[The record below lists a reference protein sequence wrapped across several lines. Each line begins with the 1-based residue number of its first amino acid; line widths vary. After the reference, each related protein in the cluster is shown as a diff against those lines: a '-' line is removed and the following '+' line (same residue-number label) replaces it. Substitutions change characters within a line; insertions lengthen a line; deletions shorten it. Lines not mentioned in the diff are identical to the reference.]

1 MSTEDPSQGSGDET
15 GGAPPPRGPP
25 PSEESL
31 RPTSLSRPPPPTPPP
46 SRPSLQGITGVPGAD
61 TIRRSSALA
70 TRGRGSALGKLR
82 NSLVP
87 QYDVSQTT
95 MDSSNDG
102 GNDTTAGVDADGYIG
117 GSWGDQEKEGDGDE
131 DEGGLT
137 REEDMLHIYGDN
149 HDSMFESNEI
159 GEDQYME
166 NPMLADKDSNYLAR
180 ERQRQ
185 IEGKAKEFA
194 RDNNLESAVEG
205 TTMGNPMD
213 IPGER
218 RDTHGERTRHL
229 KKRESKLGSPDVV
242 GAQQVRNIFEDFR
255 KMKFFR
261 LCYTITSWHIYW
273 VIYTFIIIIEPFMIS
288 QNPYRYRSMWM
299 GQQTLLIFSSILF
312 AIQYLGSLYLVK
324 KMLQEERN
332 GHVTHWEM
340 WKSSTLSPP
349 FYLEIACFACGWIFI
364 WQFPGIASLRCF
376 RFLRIFWYYD
386 LPEPILGPVKT
397 FFAYFAGLETVEL
410 SLKVMEFASRTLESM
425 GQEMFYLSKR
435 TRGGFILVFIMFF
448 SSYILGVVLFIS
460 TEYSEDYEGMAS
472 VPSEV
477 CYSVPSCMYI
487 MVRLTFFDGDAFNY
501 VYTLVTDHPIL
512 FGVVCVYF
520 FLTAI
525 GITNGLI
532 GVFGDIFKEASN
544 ETFAN
549 NKEFEPILS
558 RLTRIESVLLGVDA
572 SNVEQMAEVAEL
584 AKEEA
589 AHNGMSMSDF
599 NLKDLGDDFD
609 GMVMRELSPEA
620 VASDNK
626 ITHVEDRLDKMEMM
640 LSLILARLPD
650 ADGHTV
656 M

>member
-1 MSTEDPSQGSGDET
+1 MRSSLSLQTEAELPENTSSGGTETIEEDET
-15 GGAPPPRGPP
+15 
-25 PSEESL
+25 EE
-31 RPTSLSRPPPPTPPP
+31 
-46 SRPSLQGITGVPGAD
+46 
-61 TIRRSSALA
+61 
-70 TRGRGSALGKLR
+70 K
-82 NSLVP
+82 
-87 QYDVSQTT
+87 
-95 MDSSNDG
+95 
-102 GNDTTAGVDADGYIG
+102 TTASGQEDGNEYTSAD
-117 GSWGDQEKEGDGDE
+117 DPHMTHN
-131 DEGGLT
+131 LT
-137 REEDMLHIYGDN
+137 REEDLVNIYGDHHN
-149 HDSMFESNEI
+149 SIVGSSPEDLLQPPSMT
-159 GEDQYME
+159 DYTE
-166 NPMLADKDSNYLAR
+166 NPMQNDSDWL
-180 ERQRQ
+180 
-185 IEGKAKEFA
+185 
-194 RDNNLESAVEG
+194 
-205 TTMGNPMD
+205 
-213 IPGER
+213 R
-218 RDTHGERTRHL
+218 RDRAQSQQDEIVGKSRQFAQNDNLASAERGTIGNTTTSVHDQRKL
-229 KKRESKLGSPDVV
+229 VKKRESKAGGTDVV
-242 GAQQVRNIFEDFR
+242 GTQQVKNIFEDMR

-273 VIYTFIIIIEPFMIS
+273 LIYTFIIIVEPFLIS
-288 QNPYRYRSMWM
+288 QNPYRYPGMWRA
-299 GQQTLLIFSSILF
+299 QQVLLLLSSILF
-312 AIQYLGSLYLVK
+312 GIQYFGSLYLVK
-324 KMLQEERN
+324 KMLQEERS

-349 FYLEIACFACGWIFI
+349 FYLEIACFACGWVFI

-425 GQEMFYLSKR
+425 GQEMFYLSKK

-460 TEYSEDYEGMAS
+460 TEYSEDYEGMAD

-512 FGVVCVYF
+512 FGVVCIYF

-544 ETFAN
+544 NTFAN
-549 NKEFEPILS
+549 NTEFMPILS

-572 SNVEQMAEVAEL
+572 SNVEQMGEVAEL

-589 AHNGMSMSDF
+589 AHNGVSMEDF
-599 NLKDLGDDFD
+599 NLADLGDEFD
-609 GMVMRELSPEA
+609 GTQLREYSPDA
-620 VASDNK
+620 VSKNNK
-626 ITHVEDRLDKMEMM
+626 LTEVEERLDKMETM

-650 ADGHTV
+650 ASGRIAI
-656 M
+656 

>member
-1 MSTEDPSQGSGDET
+1 MRSSLSLQTEVELPENTSSGGTETIEEDET
-15 GGAPPPRGPP
+15 
-25 PSEESL
+25 EEKT
-31 RPTSLSRPPPPTPPP
+31 TSFGQEDGNEYTS
-46 SRPSLQGITGVPGAD
+46 AD
-61 TIRRSSALA
+61 DPHMTH
-70 TRGRGSALGKLR
+70 
-82 NSLVP
+82 N
-87 QYDVSQTT
+87 
-95 MDSSNDG
+95 
-102 GNDTTAGVDADGYIG
+102 
-117 GSWGDQEKEGDGDE
+117 
-131 DEGGLT
+131 LT
-137 REEDMLHIYGDN
+137 REEDLVNIYGDHHN
-149 HDSMFESNEI
+149 SIVGGSPEDLLQPPSM
-159 GEDQYME
+159 EDYTE
-166 NPMLADKDSNYLAR
+166 NPMQSDSDWLRR
-180 ERQRQ
+180 ERAQSQQDEIVGKSRQFAQNDNLVSAERGTVGDSMTSIHDQR
-185 IEGKAKEFA
+185 K
-194 RDNNLESAVEG
+194 LV
-205 TTMGNPMD
+205 
-213 IPGER
+213 
-218 RDTHGERTRHL
+218 
-229 KKRESKLGSPDVV
+229 KKRESKAGGTDVV
-242 GAQQVRNIFEDFR
+242 GTQQVKNIFEDMR

-273 VIYTFIIIIEPFMIS
+273 LIYTFIIIIEPFLIS
-288 QNPYRYRSMWM
+288 QNPYRYPGMWRA
-299 GQQTLLIFSSILF
+299 QQVLLLLSSILF
-312 AIQYLGSLYLVK
+312 GIQYFGSLYLVK
-324 KMLQEERN
+324 KMLQEERS

-340 WKSSTLSPP
+340 WKTSTLSPP
-349 FYLEIACFACGWIFI
+349 FYLEIACFACGWVFI

-425 GQEMFYLSKR
+425 GQEMFYLSKK

-460 TEYSEDYEGMAS
+460 TEYSEDYEGMAD

-512 FGVVCVYF
+512 FGVVCIYF

-544 ETFAN
+544 NTFAN
-549 NKEFEPILS
+549 NTEFMPILS

-572 SNVEQMAEVAEL
+572 SNVEQMGEVAEL

-589 AHNGMSMSDF
+589 AHNGVSMEDF
-599 NLKDLGDDFD
+599 NLADLGDEFD
-609 GMVMRELSPEA
+609 GTQLREYSPDA
-620 VASDNK
+620 VSKQNK
-626 ITHVEDRLDKMEMM
+626 LTEVEERLDKMETM

-650 ADGHTV
+650 ASGRIAI
-656 M
+656 

>member
-1 MSTEDPSQGSGDET
+1 MTQ
-15 GGAPPPRGPP
+15 
-25 PSEESL
+25 
-31 RPTSLSRPPPPTPPP
+31 
-46 SRPSLQGITGVPGAD
+46 
-61 TIRRSSALA
+61 
-70 TRGRGSALGKLR
+70 TRIA
-82 NSLVP
+82 
-87 QYDVSQTT
+87 
-95 MDSSNDG
+95 
-102 GNDTTAGVDADGYIG
+102 
-117 GSWGDQEKEGDGDE
+117 
-131 DEGGLT
+131 EGGEQHEGTAEGEDVAHDDGEHRERTMT
-137 REEDMLHIYGDN
+137 REEDLVFIYGDHHN
-149 HDSMFESNEI
+149 SIGGPSEDPLQPPSIDS
-159 GEDQYME
+159 YTE
-166 NPMLADKDSNYLAR
+166 NPLQNDSDWLAR
-180 ERQRQ
+180 ERAQSVQDQIVGKSRQFAQNENLSNAARGVMGDSVSSVHDQR
-185 IEGKAKEFA
+185 KAK
-194 RDNNLESAVEG
+194 
-205 TTMGNPMD
+205 
-213 IPGER
+213 
-218 RDTHGERTRHL
+218 
-229 KKRESKLGSPDVV
+229 KRQSNMQSGGDVV
-242 GAQQVRNIFEDFR
+242 GAQQVMNIFEDMR

-273 VIYTFIIIIEPFMIS
+273 LVYTFIIIVEPFLIS
-288 QNPYRYRSMWM
+288 QNPYKNPSIWR
-299 GQQTLLIFSSILF
+299 GQQFLLLFSTFLF
-312 AIQYLGSLYLVK
+312 TVQYFGSLYLVK
-324 KMLQEERN
+324 KMLQEERS

-349 FYLEIACFACGWIFI
+349 FYLEIACFACGWVFI

-425 GQEMFYLSKR
+425 GQEMFYLSKK

-460 TEYSEDYEGMAS
+460 TEYSDDYEGMAD

-544 ETFAN
+544 DTFAN
-549 NKEFEPILS
+549 NTEFVPILS

-572 SNVEQMAEVAEL
+572 SNVEQMGEVAEL

-589 AHNGMSMSDF
+589 AHNGVSIEDF
-599 NLKDLGDDFD
+599 NLADLGDDFD
-609 GMVMRELSPEA
+609 GMEVREYSPEA
-620 VASDNK
+620 VAKHNK
-626 ITHVEDRLDKMEMM
+626 ITMVEERLDKMETM

-650 ADGHTV
+650 ANGHV
-656 M
+656 AI

>member
-1 MSTEDPSQGSGDET
+1 MRSSLSLQTEAELPENTSSGGTETIEEDET
-15 GGAPPPRGPP
+15 
-25 PSEESL
+25 EE
-31 RPTSLSRPPPPTPPP
+31 
-46 SRPSLQGITGVPGAD
+46 
-61 TIRRSSALA
+61 
-70 TRGRGSALGKLR
+70 K
-82 NSLVP
+82 
-87 QYDVSQTT
+87 
-95 MDSSNDG
+95 
-102 GNDTTAGVDADGYIG
+102 TTAFGQEDGNEYTSAD
-117 GSWGDQEKEGDGDE
+117 DPHMTHN
-131 DEGGLT
+131 LT
-137 REEDMLHIYGDN
+137 REEDLVNIYGDHHN
-149 HDSMFESNEI
+149 SIVDSSP
-159 GEDQYME
+159 EDLLQPPSMMDYTE
-166 NPMLADKDSNYLAR
+166 NPMQNDSDWL
-180 ERQRQ
+180 
-185 IEGKAKEFA
+185 
-194 RDNNLESAVEG
+194 
-205 TTMGNPMD
+205 
-213 IPGER
+213 R
-218 RDTHGERTRHL
+218 RDRAQSQQDEIVGKSKQFAQNDNLASAERGTIGDTITSVHDQRKL
-229 KKRESKLGSPDVV
+229 VKKRESKAGGTDVV
-242 GAQQVRNIFEDFR
+242 GTQQVKNIFEDMR

-273 VIYTFIIIIEPFMIS
+273 LIYTFIIIIEPFLIS
-288 QNPYRYRSMWM
+288 QNPYRYPGMWRA
-299 GQQTLLIFSSILF
+299 QQVLLLVSSILF
-312 AIQYLGSLYLVK
+312 GIQYFGSLYLVK
-324 KMLQEERN
+324 KMLQEERS

-349 FYLEIACFACGWIFI
+349 FYLEIACFACGWVFI

-425 GQEMFYLSKR
+425 GQEMFYLSKK

-460 TEYSEDYEGMAS
+460 TEYSEDYEGMAD

-487 MVRLTFFDGDAFNY
+487 TVRLTFFDGDAFNY

-512 FGVVCVYF
+512 FGVVCIYF

-544 ETFAN
+544 NTFAN
-549 NKEFEPILS
+549 NTEFMPILS

-572 SNVEQMAEVAEL
+572 SNVEQMGEVAEL

-589 AHNGMSMSDF
+589 AHNGVSMEDF
-599 NLKDLGDDFD
+599 NLADLGDEFD
-609 GMVMRELSPEA
+609 GTQLREYSPDA
-620 VASDNK
+620 VSKNNK
-626 ITHVEDRLDKMEMM
+626 LTEVEERLDKMETM

-650 ADGHTV
+650 ASGRIAI
-656 M
+656 